1 MPARVRRGSEPMRDA
16 AAMSRGIRAPRT
28 EPRSSLVGGSGL
40 RLGSSEPP
48 RRVSR
53 PDVSHVNGYLKS

>member
-1 MPARVRRGSEPMRDA
+1 MPARVHRLPEPMRDA
-16 AAMSRGIRAPRT
+16 AAMSRGIRAPRP
-28 EPRSSLVGGSGL
+28 ERRPSLVGGSDL

-53 PDVSHVNGYLKS
+53 PDASHMNVYLKS